1 MKYPCKDCLVD
12 PVCSDPCKDMIILAL
27 NLHKGKIEIEWVDS
41 SNRAERLRKGVLM
54 GARVPEY
61 TFSIDRDP
69 MLQKI
74 DPLNTQ
80 VLEIDEVIA
89 LDNEIQQKFEERVR
103 RYVNAVRN
111 LPNKSKV

>member
-1 MKYPCKDCLVD
+1 MKYPCIDCLVE
-12 PVCSDPCKDMIILAL
+12 PVCSDPCKDMIIFAL
-27 NLHKGKIEIEWVDS
+27 NLHRGKIEIEWVDS

-61 TFSIDRDP
+61 TFSVDQDP
-69 MLQKI
+69 MLKEI

-80 VLEIDEVIA
+80 ALEIDEVIA

-103 RYVNAVRN
+103 RYVNSVRN
-111 LPNKSKV
+111 LLNESKM